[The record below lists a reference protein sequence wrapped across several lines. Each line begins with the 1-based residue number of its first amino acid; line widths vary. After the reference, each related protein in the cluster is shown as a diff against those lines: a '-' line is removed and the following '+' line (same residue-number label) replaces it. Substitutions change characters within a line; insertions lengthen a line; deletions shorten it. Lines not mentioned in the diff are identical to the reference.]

1 MEDKGFDPQYDD
13 SKKLNEIIF
22 GRVKSKPD
30 GSTYRKVELLIEP
43 ESTYLSKKVAE
54 VLDAPMTFKVK
65 EDLVLYS
72 TQGGQQKIHCWL
84 VESSDGKQLNAIN
97 ISRRTGKGVYGS
109 QEITLLPEAILA
121 FREFLNKLIIT
132 DTSNNSKFSIQL
144 STSSVAKDSPQI
156 ISPTDF
162 VKLIKDNI
170 KSTDDFYKLLSV
182 QKMELAVQELG
193 NIVNGEFKNEVEI
206 QKFLKENLWMFGND
220 YAHIVEDEKINAQNI
235 LDIIPQNIE
244 SYVDIIEVKLPGEIL
259 FHFDESH
266 RNYYCTSKLTKAIAQ
281 TQNYIYELDRK
292 SADERYQQKNNC
304 RIVRPRGMILYGS
317 NENLDASQ
325 TQYLRILNASY
336 HNLQIITYQQL
347 LQKAQNT
354 LAFSKCD

>member
-22 GRVKSKPD
+22 GRAKSKPD
-30 GSTYRKVELLIEP
+30 GSTYRKVELLVEP

-109 QEITLLPEAILA
+109 QEITLLPDAILA

-132 DTSNNSKFSIQL
+132 DTSNNSKFAIQL
-144 STSSVAKDSPQI
+144 STSSAAKDSPQI

-182 QKMELAVQELG
+182 QKIELAVEELG
-193 NIVNGEFKNEVEI
+193 NIINGKFKNEVEI
-206 QKFLKENLWMFGND
+206 QKFLKKNLWMFGND

-266 RNYYCTSKLTKAIAQ
+266 RNYYCASKLTKAIAQ

-292 SADERYQQKNNC
+292 SADERYKQKNNC

-317 NENLDASQ
+317 GEKLDANQ

-354 LAFSKCD
+354 LAFSK